1 MYLSINAHLKSSFK
15 YIGSMITLLKVI
27 LESIRQ
33 AFSSLIGNKLRS
45 FLSLVGIT
53 IGIFCIISVKSAVDS
68 LQNNV
73 MEGISEIGTGV
84 VYVEKYP
91 WNEDWE
97 DNYFKYM
104 KRPDPDLEDYELI
117 KEKSKL
123 ADQAS
128 YSIFQGDKTIKYKS
142 SSVSNITVMGSS
154 FEFQD
159 IQSLDIEKGRYFT
172 LSEYNSG
179 ANKIILGSIAAK
191 ELFGNL
197 DPIGKE
203 VKLFG
208 QSYLVLG
215 VLKEEGESMFN
226 FMNFDDVIW
235 VSLTNAR
242 RYMNIKDGRGVG
254 ESLMVRA
261 RQGVSNEDLK
271 SELTGLLRAHRKL
284 RPRDKD
290 NFSLMEM
297 SSLNQVLDG
306 FFGTLNIAGFVIGGF
321 ALIVGM
327 FSVANIMFVSVKERT
342 NIIGI
347 KKALG
352 AQKFIILLEFL
363 IEAIVLCLIGGF
375 IGLLVSYG
383 MITLISQLMDFQ
395 MIMTF
400 NNAMAGIIVS
410 VLVGIISGIIPAYLA
425 SKLDPVVAI
434 RQ

>member
-1 MYLSINAHLKSSFK
+1 
-15 YIGSMITLLKVI
+15 MITIIKVVF
-27 LESIRQ
+27 ESFRQ
-33 AFSSLIGNKLRS
+33 AFNSLVGNKLRS

-73 MEGISEIGTGV
+73 MEGISEIGSGV

-97 DNYFKYM
+97 NNYFKYM
-104 KRPDPDLEDYELI
+104 KRPDPDFEDYEMI
-117 KEKSKL
+117 TEKSKL
-123 ADQAS
+123 ADKAS
-128 YSIFQGDKTIKYKS
+128 YSIFQGGKTIKYKS
-142 SSVSNITVMGSS
+142 SSVSDMTVMGSS
-154 FEFQD
+154 YEFQE

-172 LSEYNSG
+172 LSEYYSG
-179 ANKIILGSIAAK
+179 ANKIILGSIAAN

-208 QSYLVLG
+208 QNYQVLG

-261 RQGVSNEDLK
+261 RKGISNEELK
-271 SELTGLLRAHRKL
+271 SELAGLLRAHRRL
-284 RPRDKD
+284 RPRDAD

-306 FFGTLNIAGFVIGGF
+306 FFGTLNIAGLVIGGF

-363 IEAIVLCLIGGF
+363 IEAIVLCLIGGL
-375 IGLLVSYG
+375 IGLLVSFSV
-383 MITLISQLMDFQ
+383 ITLISNVLDFQ
-395 MIMTF
+395 MVMTF
-400 NNAMAGIIVS
+400 NNALAGILVS
-410 VLVGIISGIIPAYLA
+410 VFVGIISGIIPAYLA
-425 SKLDPVVAI
+425 SRLDPVVAI

>member
-1 MYLSINAHLKSSFK
+1 M
-15 YIGSMITLLKVI
+15 
-27 LESIRQ
+27 ESVRQ
-33 AFSSLIGNKLRS
+33 AIGSLIGNKLRS

-68 LQNNV
+68 LQANV
-73 MEGISEIGTGV
+73 MDGLSEIGTGV

-91 WNEDWE
+91 WNDGDWE

-104 KRPDPDLEDYELI
+104 RRPDPDLDDYEVI
-117 KEKSKL
+117 KRKSKL
-123 ADQAS
+123 ADEVA
-128 YSIFQGDKTIKYKS
+128 YVIFQGGKTIKYKS
-142 SSVSNITVMGSS
+142 SAVSDIFVMGSS
-154 FEFQD
+154 YEFQD
-159 IQSLDIEKGRYFT
+159 IQNLDIEEGRYFT

-179 ANKIILGSIAAK
+179 ANKTILGSVAAK
-191 ELFGNL
+191 ALFQNI

-208 QSYLVLG
+208 QSYQVIG

-242 RYMNIKDGRGVG
+242 RFMNIKDGRGVG
-254 ESLMVRA
+254 ESLVVRGREEVDKA
-261 RQGVSNEDLK
+261 DLK
-271 SELTGLLRAHRKL
+271 SELTGILRSHRKL
-284 RPRDKD
+284 RPKDDD
-290 NFSLMEM
+290 NFSLMEL

-352 AQKFIILLEFL
+352 AQKFVILLEFL
-363 IEAIVLCLIGGF
+363 IEAVVLCLIGGF
-375 IGLLVSYG
+375 IGLIVSYG
-383 MITLISQLMDFQ
+383 MIKVI
-395 MIMTF
+395 
-400 NNAMAGIIVS
+400 GS
-410 VLVGIISGIIPAYLA
+410 VLDFKMTLTMANAIAGVLVSIGVGIISGIIPAFLA
-425 SKLDPVVAI
+425 SRLDAVVAI